1 MSHVPRMGAFV
12 AVLAAVVALAVAG
25 AAVFLATR
33 PAEPVTVPVAES
45 EVRDLTSLVP
55 QPVNQPEGEQAR
67 SQDQGQGQG
76 RPQDQSR
83 GRDQSR
89 DQGGPGSQ
97 SQDPSRPAETRPA
110 PAATGGPGIT
120 LTPPRLLVVSQTA
133 LSERTKADIS
143 RLRNVQKIDS
153 FDGGAVKVSGTGLNL
168 LAVDPA
174 RFRAWAPKAVAAQ
187 PAVWEALDR
196 GELVADDAGAR
207 RLGLVLGANYQV
219 DGGPL
224 LRVAASAHFGLPGVD
239 GLVGAETGRR
249 LGLLPGVVL
258 LVNGPENA
266 SAKLGSLVRRL
277 AGGGTQVITVGRARA
292 RAAEPPTAKPATGE
306 KGGTGGTGTAS
317 TENVSGGGASTV
329 RRAQVGR
336 PGSYLELYRRAAAVC
351 PGLSWTV
358 LAAIGQVESSHGR
371 NNGPSSAGAQG
382 PMQFMPATWKTY
394 GVDGDGDG
402 VADIWSPY
410 DAVPGAANYLCANG
424 AGQGGKKLEKS
435 IWFYNH
441 SWAYVSKVM
450 SIAQAYAR
458 TYP

>member
-1 MSHVPRMGAFV
+1 MSAVSHVPRMGAFV

-33 PAEPVTVPVAES
+33 PAEPLTVTAAES

-55 QPVNQPEGEQAR
+55 QPVNQPAGEQAQ
-67 SQDQGQGQG
+67 SQVQDQD
-76 RPQDQSR
+76 RPQDR
-83 GRDQSR
+83 GQTPEA
-89 DQGGPGSQ
+89 GP
-97 SQDPSRPAETRPA
+97 T

-120 LTPPRLLVVSQTA
+120 LTPPRLLVVSQTT
-133 LSERTKADIS
+133 LPERTKADIS

-153 FDGGAVKVSGTGLNL
+153 FDGGAVKISGTSLNL
-168 LAVDPA
+168 VAVDTA

-196 GELVADDAGAR
+196 GELVADGAAAQ
-207 RLGLVLGANYQV
+207 RLGLVLGAHYQV

-224 LRVAASAHFGLPGVD
+224 LRVAASARFGLPGVD

-258 LVNGPENA
+258 LVNGPENT

-277 AGGGTQVITVGRARA
+277 AGGGTQVITLGRARTA
-292 RAAEPPTAKPATGE
+292 RPATAKPPTGE
-306 KGGTGGTGTAS
+306 NGGKGGTGTGTGAAS
-317 TENVSGGGASTV
+317 TENVSAA
-329 RRAQVGR
+329 RRVQVGR
-336 PGSYLELYRRAAAVC
+336 PGSYLDLYRRAAAVC

-424 AGQGGKKLEKS
+424 AGQGGKKLEKAV
-435 IWFYNH
+435 WFYNH